1 METILTQI
9 QLAGNVSI
17 QIAMLRDGNI
27 VVSLYSICEIF
38 GIDRSIAFEYFDD
51 LLQKEITLYPFE
63 PSEDMAMSV
72 SDFKEVLVALSLNG
86 NKTATDLIRSLLG
99 LSLDVILSDA
109 YDVRFSLNDWRDSA
123 LSFNLILQSAK
134 Y

>member
-51 LLQKEITLYPFE
+51 LLQKEITLYHFE